1 MRTAKNGNGRGNG
14 QSETSTTLINL
25 PDGRSLPLEV
35 VNLPKG
41 GRNGHTKLPPAA
53 QSLTQETQ
61 FEVLPDGTLV
71 DLVRERSGDL
81 GFVVCRDGTPTFHSA
96 FQNGDV
102 TLIPP
107 KVHRSYV
114 DAVRLPK
121 MLGARET
128 PRILLSEIDDVLCT
142 YLDLDTSHRKLVGYF
157 ALCTWLADLQ
167 LVAPYLWI
175 VGPFSGGKSSLVGL
189 LSAICR
195 RSVVA
200 GEMSAAALYTLNTSL
215 RPTLLLD
222 EFEPAADAQSRSLQR
237 LLRNG
242 SRQGQWIFRGPRAY
256 DVFGPKAI
264 ASRQGARDAALASRG
279 PVVAMR
285 PTGRELPVL
294 DPDVLEGIA
303 DRLQPKLLTFR
314 LENYARVKPVVLAS
328 SCLTPRMRDIA
339 RALALPLFGDPEL
352 ERDLLEIIKAHDA
365 QAMVDRHGEPEWIVM
380 TALLRIIHRRGA
392 GSALLT
398 VNKLTS
404 AVEFQLAQAGE
415 SYHLKPRKVGEI
427 LRSLGFP
434 TQGLGCLG
442 RGLRISKNLVRS
454 IHITAKNLGIC
465 RADTLLPE
473 DKDGC
478 FGGTFEEC
486 EKDGFGGLVGTAR
499 RPASCWITLE
509 AFALPRAHS
518 RWNGRSLDTE
528 ATP

>member
-71 DLVRERSGDL
+71 DLIRETSGDL
-81 GFVVCRDGTPTFHSA
+81 AFVVCRNGSSTFHST

-102 TLIPP
+102 TLVPP
-107 KVHRSYV
+107 KVHRSFI

-121 MLGARET
+121 MLGASET
-128 PRILLSEIDDVLCT
+128 PRTLLSEIDALLST
-142 YLDLDTSHRKLVGYF
+142 YLDLATSDRKLLGYF
-157 ALCTWLADLQ
+157 SLSTCLADLQ
-167 LVAPYLWI
+167 PVAPYLWI
-175 VGPFSGGKSSLVGL
+175 VGPFSSGKSTLFRL

-200 GEMSAAALYTLNTSL
+200 GEISTAALYTLNTNL

-222 EFEPAADAQSRSLQR
+222 EFEPAADAPSRSLQR

-242 SRQGQWIFRGPRAY
+242 SSQGQRVFRGSRAY

-264 ASRQGARDAALASRG
+264 ASRQGAGDAALASRG
-279 PVVAMR
+279 LVVAMR
-285 PTGRELPVL
+285 PTGRDLPAL
-294 DPDVLEGIA
+294 DPEVLEGIA

-314 LENYARVKPVVLAS
+314 LENYARVKPVALAS

-339 RALALPLFGDPEL
+339 RALALPLLGDPEL

-380 TALLRIIHRRGA
+380 TALLGIIHRRGA

-434 TQGLGCLG
+434 TQRLGCLG

-473 DKDGC
+473 DIDGC

-486 EKDGFGGLVGTAR
+486 EKDGFGGTCRDCEEAGLLLDNTGSVCAT
-499 RPASCWITLE
+499 SS
-509 AFALPRAHS
+509 AFAMERQEP
-518 RWNGRSLDTE
+518 
-528 ATP
+528 